1 MLAMKIVMFTNWK
14 TDVDARGLYLPRSS
28 MRDDAVSG
36 SQMSQTGIK
45 AKPKTAQQP
54 L

>member
-14 TDVDARGLYLPRSS
+14 TEVDACGLYLPRYS

-36 SQMSQTGIK
+36 SQMSQTGNK
-45 AKPKTAQQP
+45 AKPKPSQD
-54 L
+54 